1 MAQDI
6 REMFKNGSLAE
17 GKLERGHQKRF
28 EQKLNKE
35 FGSGKKRN
43 NFLFLKIAAILIIVI
58 GVGFFYFNNNSQSS
72 EVQIADTPSKEIVKP
87 VDKKENIQL
96 SEISP
101 EFKKIEN
108 YYLAGINMELAKL
121 EINEDN
127 KLLTDSFMAELSE
140 LDKEYQRLNSD
151 LNETG
156 INEQTVQAMINNLQ
170 LRLELLFKL
179 KNKLNDLKKSK
190 NGSYENVQV

>member
-28 EQKLNKE
+28 EQKLDKE
-35 FGSGKKRN
+35 FGREKKSN
-43 NFLFLKIAAILIIVI
+43 NFLFLKIAAVLIVAV
-58 GVGFFYFNNNSQSS
+58 GVAFFYFNSMQPQS
-72 EVQIADTPSKEIVKP
+72 EIQVADTPVENTTKSVE
-87 VDKKENIQL
+87 KKENIQL

-127 KLLTDSFMAELSE
+127 KLLIDSFMAELSE

-190 NGSYENVQV
+190 NNNYENVQV

>member
-28 EQKLNKE
+28 EQKLDKD
-35 FGSGKKRN
+35 FGRGKKSN
-43 NFLFLKIAAILIIVI
+43 NFLFLKIAAVLIVAL
-58 GVGFFYFNNNSQSS
+58 GVAFFYFNSMKPQS
-72 EVQIADTPSKEIVKP
+72 EIQVADTPVENTTKSVE
-87 VDKKENIQL
+87 KKENIQL

-127 KLLTDSFMAELSE
+127 KLLIDSFMAELSE

-190 NGSYENVQV
+190 NNNYENVQV

>member
-127 KLLTDSFMAELSE
+127 KLLIDSFMAELSE

>member
-6 REMFKNGSLAE
+6 REMFKNGSLAKE
-17 GKLERGHQKRF
+17 RLEKGHHKRF
-28 EQKLNKE
+28 ERKLDKE
-35 FGSGKKRN
+35 FGKEKEHNS
-43 NFLFLKIAAILIIVI
+43 FLFLKVAAIFIIAI
-58 GVGFFYFNNNSQSS
+58 GVAFFYFKSNNTPTENKMVNTPDVEKTNS
-72 EVQIADTPSKEIVKP
+72 VQ
-87 VDKKENIQL
+87 KKDNIQL

-101 EFKKIEN
+101 EFEKIES
-108 YYLAGINMELAKL
+108 YYLAGINLELAKL
-121 EINEDN
+121 EINADN
-127 KLLTDSFMAELSE
+127 KLLIDSFMVELSE
-140 LDKEYQRLNSD
+140 LDKEYQRLNMD

-190 NGSYENVQV
+190 STTYENAQI

>member
-6 REMFKNGSLAE
+6 REMFKNESLAE
-17 GKLERGHQKRF
+17 GKLERGHIKRF
-28 EQKLNKE
+28 EQKLDQE
-35 FGSGKKRN
+35 FGREKKRN
-43 NFLFLKIAAILIIVI
+43 NFLFLKIAAVLILAI
-58 GVGFFYFNNNSQSS
+58 GAGFFYFGTNSNPLEI
-72 EVQIADTPSKEIVKP
+72 EVADTPNQETVEP
-87 VDKKENIQL
+87 VGKKDNIQL

-127 KLLTDSFMAELSE
+127 KLLIDSFMTELSE
-140 LDKEYQRLNSD
+140 LDKEYRRLNLD

-156 INEQTVQAMINNLQ
+156 INEQTVQAMVNNLQ

-190 NGSYENVQV
+190 NNIYENAQA

>member
-28 EQKLNKE
+28 EQKLDKE
-35 FGSGKKRN
+35 FGRGKKSN
-43 NFLFLKIAAILIIVI
+43 NFLFLKIAAVLIVAV
-58 GVGFFYFNNNSQSS
+58 GVAFFYFNSMKPQS
-72 EVQIADTPSKEIVKP
+72 EIQVADTPVENTTKSVE
-87 VDKKENIQL
+87 KKENIQL

-127 KLLTDSFMAELSE
+127 KLLIDSFMAELSE

-190 NGSYENVQV
+190 NNNYENVQV

>member
-6 REMFKNGSLAE
+6 REMFKNGSLAKE
-17 GKLERGHQKRF
+17 RLEKGHHKRF
-28 EQKLNKE
+28 ERKLDKE
-35 FGSGKKRN
+35 FGKEKEHNS
-43 NFLFLKIAAILIIVI
+43 FLFFKIAAIFIIAI
-58 GVGFFYFNNNSQSS
+58 GVAFFYFKSNNTPTENKMVNTPDIEKTNS
-72 EVQIADTPSKEIVKP
+72 VQ
-87 VDKKENIQL
+87 KKDNIQL

-101 EFKKIEN
+101 EFEKIEN
-108 YYLAGINMELAKL
+108 YYLAGINLELAKL
-121 EINEDN
+121 EINADN
-127 KLLTDSFMAELSE
+127 KLLIDSFMVELSE
-140 LDKEYQRLNSD
+140 LDKEYQRLNMD

-190 NGSYENVQV
+190 STTYENAQI

>member
-6 REMFKNGSLAE
+6 REMFKNGSLDE
-17 GKLERGHQKRF
+17 GKLERGHQNRF
-28 EQKLNKE
+28 EKKLDKQ
-35 FGSGKKRN
+35 FGNEKRSSN
-43 NFLFLKIAAILIIVI
+43 YLFLKIAAVLIVVI
-58 GVGFFYFNNNSQSS
+58 GVAFFYFNSTNQQS
-72 EVQIADTPSKEIVKP
+72 EIQVADTPLEHAEKSIE
-87 VDKKENIQL
+87 KKENIQL

-121 EINEDN
+121 EINKDN
-127 KLLTDSFMAELSE
+127 KLLIDSFMTELSE

-151 LNETG
+151 LNDTG

-179 KNKLNDLKKSK
+179 KNKLNDLKKLK
-190 NGSYENVQV
+190 NNSYENVQV

>member
-28 EQKLNKE
+28 EQKLDKE
-35 FGSGKKRN
+35 FGRGKKSN
-43 NFLFLKIAAILIIVI
+43 NFLFLKIAAVLIVAV
-58 GVGFFYFNNNSQSS
+58 GVAFFYFNSMKPQS
-72 EVQIADTPSKEIVKP
+72 EIQVADTPEENTTKSVE
-87 VDKKENIQL
+87 KKENIQL

-127 KLLTDSFMAELSE
+127 KLLIDSFMAELSE

-190 NGSYENVQV
+190 NNNYENVQV